1 MPTVLMLNLTAQ
13 KINQIQILSV
23 RMNFACRI
31 IRPEEQSCL
40 ISDLLSGS
48 TAKTTTGKIFSDE
61 MLIMDGFSHKDL
73 NELLNEMIRKNN
85 TVSLKAVTT
94 ATNTGWTVSFL
105 HDRLAEE
112 NWMMHNCHPEEKA

>member
-61 MLIMDGFSHKDL
+61 MLIM
-73 NELLNEMIRKNN
+73 IRKNN